1 LTPDLR
7 ALDSEPGPGFCYSV
21 ESGFCHFASGFGP
34 LLVAFDSNIVSYLEV
49 HGRSIIDDEPAVDVS
64 PPLRAEL
71 DALAQLLEVW
81 RTRDIRFIVVPQIV
95 RDFVRQPPVAVQEQ
109 RRESCRRIIEA
120 ISYQIIDD
128 DVSETI
134 DHLTEPVRPVA
145 DQLAL
150 EMDTPTLLLKPLDA
164 QLVREAIAC
173 EVDVFLTNDKQLRS
187 AVRRLRLPIHAL
199 SPVEL
204 MEKFARENVGLMGED
219 HLGHESCDAALSLL
233 CDDIGK
239 WGPLF
244 EILEGESHG

>member
-1 LTPDLR
+1 MSDPT
-7 ALDSEPGPGFCYSV
+7 AAEAKTELD
-21 ESGFCHFASGFGP
+21 
-34 LLVAFDSNIVSYLEV
+34 
-49 HGRSIIDDEPAVDVS
+49 R
-64 PPLRAEL
+64 L
-71 DALAQLLEVW
+71 DALVEKTRGEYVKATGEVRRAW
-81 RTRDIRFIVVPQIV
+81 ETSRD
-95 RDFVRQPPVAVQEQ
+95 VAASLAEHYKPLRGQGDADKDAARKLTVDVL
-109 RRESCRRIIEA
+109 RRIEK
-120 ISYQIIDD
+120 DG
-128 DVSETI
+128 
-134 DHLTEPVRPVA
+134 
-145 DQLAL
+145 
-150 EMDTPTLLLKPLDA
+150 LLLKPLDA

-204 MEKFARENVGLMGED
+204 MEKFARENVGLIGED